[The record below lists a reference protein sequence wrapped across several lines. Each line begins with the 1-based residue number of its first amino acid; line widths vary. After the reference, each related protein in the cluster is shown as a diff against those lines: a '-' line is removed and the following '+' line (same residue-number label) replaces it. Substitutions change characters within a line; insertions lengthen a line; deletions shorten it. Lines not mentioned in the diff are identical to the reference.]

1 MEEEFFEEKSKLN
14 KYTLRFAEDRL
25 EKIYAQYLFG
35 SSLVYTR
42 FHISLGFALH
52 LIFSFMDMIV
62 NFDSLH
68 KTWPL
73 YYILGLLIFVAVF
86 ALTFWKSVFQK
97 VFEPAS
103 LFLSFVF
110 GIITIAELSMSSSSK
125 QSYHE
130 MF

>member
-1 MEEEFFEEKSKLN
+1 
-14 KYTLRFAEDRL
+14 
-25 EKIYAQYLFG
+25 
-35 SSLVYTR
+35 
-42 FHISLGFALH
+42 
-52 LIFSFMDMIV
+52 MDMIV